1 MPVQLAKC
9 GGDGAE
15 GHGSFRG
22 KLGIWY
28 VDMFSLDAS
37 QILGPCYQK
46 VEAGIQI
53 PVGSRPT
60 FSCLQK
66 CAL

>member
-1 MPVQLAKC
+1 MPVWLAKC
-9 GGDGAE
+9 RGNGAE
-15 GHGSFRG
+15 GHRSFRG

-28 VDMFSLDAS
+28 VDMFPLDAS
-37 QILGPCYQK
+37 QILGPCYQQ

-53 PVGSRPT
+53 PVCSRPT

-66 CAL
+66 YVL